1 MPCITQLSWVV
12 VVFGLGGGWR
22 GVSTLDAPVVL
33 ACFFFIC
40 ALLDPVVLACFLCDP
55 VVMVGHCVA
64 ALCDPFV
71 LVGICVNAL

>member
-1 MPCITQLSWVV
+1 MEG
-12 VVFGLGGGWR
+12 GL
-22 GVSTLDAPVVL
+22 STLDAPVVL
-33 ACFFFIC
+33 VCFFFIC
-40 ALLDPVVLACFLCDP
+40 ALRDPVVLACFLRALCDP